1 MSPREDPGAEAPAGA
16 SAPEA
21 AVRAP
26 AEGDG
31 PEISAEADGAPE
43 VLAIGRVGIDLY
55 PQQSGVGLAEV
66 ESFAKSVGGSPANV
80 AVAAARLGRR
90 AALVSRVGDDGFGT
104 YIRTEL
110 EREFGVVTDYVSAH
124 PELRTALAFCA
135 LDPPEDPPLLFY
147 RQPRG
152 PEMTLTA
159 ADIPWD
165 AVDGAGVL
173 WITGSRF
180 AEEPSRSMARAVLER
195 RGRRPHTVLDL
206 DYRADFWDSPAEAGR
221 HIGPA
226 LGQVTVAVGNRAE
239 CEIAVGT
246 PDPDS
251 AADRMLERGVELAV
265 VKMGAA
271 GVLVA
276 TGERRAEVP
285 PLAVEVVCGL
295 GAGDAFGGA
304 LADGLLAG
312 DDPVAIVTRAN
323 AAGAIVAGRLACSHA
338 MPTRAEIAAML
349 ADADAVSDSETDAMP
364 AGVVS

>member
-1 MSPREDPGAEAPAGA
+1 MSPQEDPGAGA
-16 SAPEA
+16 SVGVSAPEA
-21 AVRAP
+21 P
-26 AEGDG
+26 G
-31 PEISAEADGAPE
+31 AEASVGVSAPE
-43 VLAIGRVGIDLY
+43 VLTIGRVSVDLY
-55 PQQSGVGLAEV
+55 PQQSGVGLAGV
-66 ESFAKSVGGSPANV
+66 ESFAKSVGGPPANV

-90 AALVSRVGDDGFGT
+90 AALVSRVGDDGFGE
-104 YIRTEL
+104 YVRTAL
-110 EREFGVVTDYVSAH
+110 DQEFGVVTDYVSTH

-159 ADIPWD
+159 DDIPWE
-165 AVDGAGVL
+165 AVDGAGVV

-195 RGRRPHTVLDL
+195 RARRPHTVLDL
-206 DYRADFWDSPAEAGR
+206 DYRAAFWDSPAEAGR

-226 LGQVTVAVGNRAE
+226 LEQVTAAVGNRTE
-239 CEIAVGT
+239 CEIAVGAS
-246 PDPDS
+246 DPDV
-251 AADRMLERGVELAV
+251 AADRMLDRGVELAV
-265 VKMGAA
+265 VKMGGD
-271 GVLVA
+271 GVLAA
-276 TGERRAEVP
+276 TPGQRVRVP

-338 MPTRAEIAAML
+338 MPTRAEIDEML
-349 ADADAVSDSETDAMP
+349 AGAGAVSDSVTDAMP
-364 AGVVS
+364 AGVVP